1 MIEKGKLMNIR
12 GGQVQDATQ
21 IAELLG
27 QLDYA
32 VTASSVADKLS
43 RLIQHP
49 DAQLL
54 VAVDDVDRV
63 IGFVSLHFIPQL
75 GVEGDFCRISYF
87 CVDRNSRSTGVGKHL
102 EATIVEAAA
111 QRQCDRIEVHCHTRR
126 SGAHRFYARHGY
138 NEDPKYF
145 LKRLN
150 GCVQ

>member
-1 MIEKGKLMNIR
+1 MDVRSGRL
-12 GGQVQDATQ
+12 QDAAH

-32 VTASSVADKLS
+32 ATVDFVEDKLS
-43 RLIQHP
+43 RLVQHP

-54 VAVDDVDRV
+54 VAVDGNDKV

-87 CVDRNSRSTGVGKHL
+87 CVDRKSRSAGVGKRL
-102 EATIVEAAA
+102 EAAVVEVAA
-111 QRQCDRIEVHCHTRR
+111 QRQCDRIEVHCHARR
-126 SGAHRFYARHGY
+126 SSAHNFYARQGY
-138 NEDPKYF
+138 SEDPKYL

-150 GCVQ
+150 DCMQ

>member
-1 MIEKGKLMNIR
+1 MNIR
-12 GGQVQDATQ
+12 SGQLQDAAQ

-32 VTASSVADKLS
+32 ATADFVENQLS

-54 VAVDDVDRV
+54 VAIDDIDRI

-87 CVDRNSRSTGVGKHL
+87 CVD
-102 EATIVEAAA
+102 
-111 QRQCDRIEVHCHTRR
+111 
-126 SGAHRFYARHGY
+126 
-138 NEDPKYF
+138 
-145 LKRLN
+145 
-150 GCVQ
+150 

>member
-1 MIEKGKLMNIR
+1 MDIR
-12 GGQVQDATQ
+12 SGRWQDAAQ

-32 VTASSVADKLS
+32 ATVDFVEDKLS
-43 RLIQHP
+43 RLIQHL

-54 VAVDDVDRV
+54 VAADDVDRV

-87 CVDRNSRSTGVGKHL
+87 CVDRKSRSVGVGKRL
-102 EATIVEAAA
+102 EAAIVEAAV
-111 QRQCDRIEVHCHTRR
+111 QRQCDRIEVHCHARR
-126 SGAHRFYARHGY
+126 SRAHNFYARRGY
-138 NEDPKYF
+138 SENPKYL